1 VGAFVADQLAVPY
14 AINND
19 GVLSRNAAEALFRSL
34 EEERSAGAQ
43 ERASAD
49 AGIFVLELG
58 IGVGLFARFFL
69 DAFKELCAQHDK
81 DYYRRLVYIAGD
93 RSERMLADACRRG
106 VLADHGGHCVF
117 RVVDALEPGR
127 YLLNDSA
134 LPADDPRPLRAVFLN
149 YVIDCLPA
157 ADLKVEDHEVRQLC
171 VRTCLARNVDL
182 GEFTTLTPEE
192 LARRAASKS
201 SADQDVLQKLYGLLA
216 SEYDYRTVEGS
227 GDRGQEP
234 GGIRYLD
241 FAVEFAREHPGHV
254 LHNYGA
260 IQCLERLLGLLR
272 PSGFIL
278 INDYGHVEGAPEGDF
293 EHQRFSKATSVGL
306 NFPLL
311 KAFFGEG
318 RGSADGGRGNGGV
331 TPGQDGLEI
340 RPTGSCGSPGHSSL
354 ATHHS
359 PLMWLEP
366 EEDAGHIYS
375 RLLGHAPHAERDGYG
390 VGPAT
395 VRFFKERFSK
405 GAVEWV
411 QKPFQL
417 ARANLQAGRFEAAL
431 AAYHEALQR
440 QPYNWLLM
448 NEIALFLTFTLR
460 NAPAGIAM
468 ARAALALNPASSAEL
483 WNTLGDAFFEFG
495 KVPEA
500 KDAYRRALRISRDD
514 VRARYNLSW
523 VYLVERD
530 YAAALAVIAEALA
543 LDETGEYQERLMKK
557 QAEVL
562 GRLAFR
568 NQQKLLLLA
577 NRVSKKADSDGVVGA
592 PPVASRKEGPQVQGA
607 GDRAQGSGDRGQAG
621 VGG

>member
-1 VGAFVADQLAVPY
+1 V
-14 AINND
+14 
-19 GVLSRNAAEALFRSL
+19 
-34 EEERSAGAQ
+34 
-43 ERASAD
+43 
-49 AGIFVLELG
+49 
-58 IGVGLFARFFL
+58 
-69 DAFKELCAQHDK
+69 
-81 DYYRRLVYIAGD
+81 
-93 RSERMLADACRRG
+93 
-106 VLADHGGHCVF
+106 
-117 RVVDALEPGR
+117 
-127 YLLNDSA
+127 
-134 LPADDPRPLRAVFLN
+134 
-149 YVIDCLPA
+149 
-157 ADLKVEDHEVRQLC
+157 
-171 VRTCLARNVDL
+171 
-182 GEFTTLTPEE
+182 
-192 LARRAASKS
+192 
-201 SADQDVLQKLYGLLA
+201 A
-216 SEYDYRTVEGS
+216 SEARAIPY
-227 GDRGQEP
+227 
-234 GGIRYLD
+234 ID

-260 IQCLERLLGLLR
+260 IQCLEGLLGLLR
-272 PSGFIL
+272 PGGFIL
-278 INDYGHVEGAPEGDF
+278 INDYGHVEPAPEADF
-293 EHQRFSKATSVGL
+293 EHQRFSKATGVGL

-311 KAFFGEG
+311 KAYFGEG
-318 RGSADGGRGNGGV
+318 RGRPDGGAV
-331 TPGQDGLEI
+331 TPGQHGLEI
-340 RPTGSCGSPGHSSL
+340 RPTGTCGSSDHSSV
-354 ATHHS
+354 AAHHS
-359 PLMWLEP
+359 ALMWLEP

-375 RLLGHAPHAERDGYG
+375 RLLGQAPHAEREGYG

-395 VRFFKERFSK
+395 AAFFKERFSK
-405 GAVEWV
+405 GPAEWV

-543 LDETGEYQERLMKK
+543 LDETGEYQARLMKK

-577 NRVSKKADSDGVVGA
+577 NRVSKKADSDGVVGG

-607 GDRAQGSGDRGQAG
+607 GDRVQGAGDRA
-621 VGG
+621 